1 MDMFML
7 FFIIIIIIMRIITE
21 PFFCMYVPA
30 LSLSL
35 SLVSH
40 EYDLILSFVLLCDF
54 M

>member
-1 MDMFML
+1 ML
-7 FFIIIIIIMRIITE
+7 FIIIIIIIIIMRITTE
-21 PFFCMYVPA
+21 PFFFCMYVPA